1 VPIGNYS
8 LLKTKNVPEASK
20 LKNKGI
26 EAINRFGSHTPVDGL
41 TQVTML
47 ALTLGPFS

>member
-1 VPIGNYS
+1 VPIGNYN

-26 EAINRFGSHTPVDGL
+26 EAINRFGSHTPVDA
-41 TQVTML
+41 VDDVSPYFR
-47 ALTLGPFS
+47 AF